1 MIRVNKKKEA
11 IVLLIFALI
20 FLSIA
25 QYIGIKKEFDSL
37 VWRSESVKG
46 SSNLENADGQTEDD
60 SDRIMGEIEQDIRDN
75 EVLTLSAV
83 SACLMD
89 ADNGR
94 VLYEKDGYSQK
105 AMASTT
111 KIMTLLVILEN
122 AKLDDVVTVS
132 SNASR
137 QPDVQLNIITGEQY
151 ILGDLV
157 YSLMLESHNDVAVA
171 LAEHVGGSVE
181 TFCNMMTEKARAIG
195 ALHTQFKTPNG
206 LDAEGHYTTASDLA
220 LISCYAL
227 RNENF
232 RKIITQQTYEF
243 KELTKGRSFTV
254 NNKNRFLYLMKGAIG
269 IKTGYTS
276 KAGYCFVGALESEGR
291 TYVSVVLGSGWPPHK
306 EYKWADTQK
315 LMNYGM
321 QHFQYQNVQNK
332 LLEKQP
338 DFSIP
343 QSIPVKDG
351 EKREVKIYAETPIL
365 NESILM
371 ADGEDVRAVVKLFD
385 EMQAPVVEGQK
396 IGMVSYYIDNN
407 LYKEVPV
414 YTAESIKKITFP
426 FVLKELLNIW

>member
-11 IVLLIFALI
+11 VVLLIFALI

-25 QYIGIKKEFDSL
+25 QYIGIKKEFDAL
-37 VWRSESVKG
+37 PWRSVSADSG
-46 SSNLENADGQTEDD
+46 SNLENTKGQTDN
-60 SDRIMGEIEQDIRDN
+60 SNQIIGEIEQDVRDN

-94 VLYEKDGYSQK
+94 VLYEKDGYSEK

-111 KIMTLLVILEN
+111 KIMTLIVILEN
-122 AKLDDVVTVS
+122 AQLDDIVTVS
-132 SNASR
+132 SNASK

-151 ILGDLV
+151 RLGDLV

-227 RNENF
+227 KNQKF
-232 RKIITQQTYEF
+232 REIITQQTYEF

-306 EYKWADTQK
+306 QYKWADTQK

-321 QHFQYQNVQNK
+321 QNFTFKNVQNE
-332 LLEKQP
+332 LLEEQP
-338 DFSIP
+338 EFSVP
-343 QSIPVKDG
+343 QSIPVKEG
-351 EKREVKIYAETPIL
+351 EKKEVTIYAESPIL

-371 ADGEDVRAVVKLFD
+371 SETENVRAVVNITD
-385 EMQAPVVEGQK
+385 EMEAPVVEGQK
-396 IGMVSYYIDNN
+396 VGKVSYYIDNN
-407 LYKEVPV
+407 VYKEVPI
-414 YTAESIKKITFP
+414 YTAESVRKVTFP
-426 FVLKELLNIW
+426 FAIKELLHIW